1 MSLTAKLL
9 KIMTYLELLITTI
22 LYDHI
27 ITWSFRIV
35 IYNKELFP

>member
-9 KIMTYLELLITTI
+9 KIVTYLELLITTI

-27 ITWSFRIV
+27 IKWSFRIV